1 MNSTNSTA
9 NDAESSQATSNPIK
23 QTRCWIGS
31 ELRLRES
38 LLLGLLESRVAP
50 SGFHDELHL
59 TILLDMHHV
68 APLAELH
75 N

>member
-1 MNSTNSTA
+1 MNSTDSTTS
-9 NDAESSQATSNPIK
+9 DAKSSPATSDPIK

-31 ELRLRES
+31 ELHLKES
-38 LLLGLLESRVAP
+38 LLLGLPESRVAS
-50 SGFHDELHL
+50 SGLHDELHL
-59 TILLDMHHV
+59 TILLDLHHV